1 MKKDPIIRG
10 RQMTASK
17 LNLSESSFKLENS
30 PSIIVG
36 TTKVVCC
43 VVVKCTLYGEF
54 GLKNI
59 ATTN

>member
-36 TTKVVCC
+36 TTKLVMYVV
-43 VVVKCTLYGEF
+43 LW
-54 GLKNI
+54 
-59 ATTN
+59 